1 MSTVAPAT
9 PSAGAAVLLA
19 RLLARPGGMD
29 VKNSAGGHRVEP
41 FPLMRRLVVDAARL
55 GSRAHMIHG
64 LLEVDVTHARRLIRE
79 HKAVTGQ
86 SLSFTAFLLACLGR
100 AVEEHK
106 AVHAMQDW
114 RGRLVIFD
122 EVDVNTLIEV
132 EIDGH
137 AFPLAHVIR
146 AVNARPLHDLHAEI
160 RRVQSQ
166 PGKRAI
172 AGPQRRLMPL
182 FLRLPAFARSF
193 FYWLVSR
200 NPHWLK
206 RAIGTA
212 ALTAVGMF
220 GQGGGWGIAIAGLYN
235 LHLTVGGIA
244 QKPGV
249 VNGRIEIREY
259 LSLTLSFN
267 HDVIDG
273 APAAR
278 FAQRLKELIESAYG
292 LGADI
297 T

>member
-1 MSTVAPAT
+1 M
-9 PSAGAAVLLA
+9 
-19 RLLARPGGMD
+19 
-29 VKNSAGGHRVEP
+29 KNSARDYRVEP

-55 GSRAHMIHG
+55 GSRKHMIHG
-64 LLEVDVTHARRLIRE
+64 LLEVDVTRARHLIRE
-79 HKAVTGQ
+79 HKAATGQ

-100 AVEEHK
+100 AVQEHK

-122 EVDVNTLIEV
+122 DVDVNTLIEV

-166 PGKRAI
+166 PGDQAI
-172 AGPQRRLMPL
+172 TGPQRRLLPL
-182 FLRLPAFARSF
+182 FLRLPAFVRAF
-193 FYWLVSR
+193 FYWLVSQ

-206 RAIGTA
+206 QAIGTA

-220 GQGGGWGIAIAGLYN
+220 GQGGGWGIAIAAYN

-244 QKPGV
+244 EKPGV

-278 FAQRLKELIESAYG
+278 FTQRLKELIESAYG

-297 T
+297 V